1 MIFLPGLTSTKKER
15 IPRFLDDMEY
25 YGVSTIALFPTC
37 LDRAE
42 RQELYERLER
52 FQGLRIPHV
61 HLRADC
67 RDAEIDYLRER
78 FETKAFNIHP
88 AASSHP
94 FGEVREDLRRLI
106 FVENVVEVPLAGELS
121 SLGGLC
127 PDFSHWE
134 NAVLHGAP
142 AYSGFEQLAES
153 YPIGCCH
160 ISAIRPGDPNDWSGQ
175 WDHHAFKS
183 LSDFDYLGKY
193 RAFMPAS
200 WRSLE
205 LENDLSEQLAAI
217 DYLQGL
223 LA

>member
-25 YGVSTIALFPTC
+25 YGVGTIALFPTC
-37 LDRAE
+37 LDREE

-52 FQGLRIPHV
+52 FPGLRIPHV

-78 FETKAFNIHP
+78 FETQAFNIHP
-88 AASSHP
+88 AASSHS
-94 FGEVREDLRRLI
+94 FGEVREDLRALI

-142 AYSGFEQLAES
+142 AYSGFEKLAES
-153 YPIGCCH
+153 FPIGCCH
-160 ISAIRPGDPNDWSGQ
+160 ISAVRPGDPNDWSGQ

-183 LSDFDYLGKY
+183 LSDFDYLRKY

-205 LENDLSEQLAAI
+205 LENELPEQLAAI